1 MQFLGPLFTIL
12 TIGAVGGIIYTVLKN
27 PDGVKAVVGGLDS
40 VLKTS
45 YAAEL
50 GKVA

>member
-1 MQFLGPLFTIL
+1 MRIFSLFFTVLI
-12 TIGAVGGIIYTVLKN
+12 IGAVGGVVYTVVTN
-27 PDGVKAVVGGLDS
+27 PKGVTALANGVDQLA
-40 VLKTS
+40 KTS